1 MIRSDHPEYTRS
13 RPISEVKLDWAG
25 PVLWTEMTREAPVTN
40 LLPGDDMVKGPSHNF
55 RNHEIQFDFLYEWQG
70 RPPHERLPGHLARF
84 RQLVCCV
91 VSMSCIFLH
100 DIRYHSVEEYFNTKA
115 YVTFIRWAISTM
127 V

>member
-55 RNHEIQFDFLYEWQG
+55 RNHEIQFDFLLNDCNEIG
-70 RPPHERLPGHLARF
+70 CRSLCSRNL
-84 RQLVCCV
+84 QL
-91 VSMSCIFLH
+91 L
-100 DIRYHSVEEYFNTKA
+100 Y
-115 YVTFIRWAISTM
+115 
-127 V
+127 

>member
-1 MIRSDHPEYTRS
+1 VEEIYT
-13 RPISEVKLDWAG
+13 
-25 PVLWTEMTREAPVTN
+25 
-40 LLPGDDMVKGPSHNF
+40 H
-55 RNHEIQFDFLYEWQG
+55 FDTLGESAAYEWQG

-100 DIRYHSVEEYFNTKA
+100 DIRYHSVEVSFNTKA
-115 YVTFIRWAISTM
+115 YFTFIRWAISKM

>member
-1 MIRSDHPEYTRS
+1 VEEIYT
-13 RPISEVKLDWAG
+13 
-25 PVLWTEMTREAPVTN
+25 
-40 LLPGDDMVKGPSHNF
+40 H
-55 RNHEIQFDFLYEWQG
+55 FDTLGESAAYEWQG

-100 DIRYHSVEEYFNTKA
+100 DIRYHSVEESFNTKA
-115 YVTFIRWAISTM
+115 YFTFIRWAISKM

>member
-1 MIRSDHPEYTRS
+1 ME
-13 RPISEVKLDWAG
+13 
-25 PVLWTEMTREAPVTN
+25 
-40 LLPGDDMVKGPSHNF
+40 
-55 RNHEIQFDFLYEWQG
+55 EIQSYVDTLGERTAYEWQG

-115 YVTFIRWAISTM
+115 YFTFIRWAISKM